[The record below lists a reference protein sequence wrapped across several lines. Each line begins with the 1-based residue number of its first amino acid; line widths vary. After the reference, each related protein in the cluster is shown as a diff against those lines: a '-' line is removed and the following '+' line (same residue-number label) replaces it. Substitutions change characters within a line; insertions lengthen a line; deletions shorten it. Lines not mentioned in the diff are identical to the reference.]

1 MAECRVDSR
10 NTDWKSPAT
19 LAKIQPSPI
28 KVSPTLSRW
37 MDLSHKLALPETDE
51 SIKSCGRGGCDAD
64 TTKKMPYLEEVCAI
78 DNRSTDTQAA
88 VWVGYS
94 QKQVH
99 YTTLHYNTVQ
109 HNAPRYSASMLL
121 SLSYINCCSTL
132 ALH

>member
-10 NTDWKSPAT
+10 NTDWKAPAT
-19 LAKIQPSPI
+19 LAKIQPSPV

-64 TTKKMPYLEEVCAI
+64 TTKKTPYLEEVCAI

-88 VWVGYS
+88 VWVGYA

-99 YTTLHYNTVQ
+99 YTTLHYSTAQYTTVQ
-109 HNAPRYSASMLL
+109 
-121 SLSYINCCSTL
+121 C
-132 ALH
+132 

>member
-10 NTDWKSPAT
+10 NTDWNSPAT
-19 LAKIQPSPI
+19 LAKIQPSPV

-37 MDLSHKLALPETDE
+37 MDLSHKLALPETDK

-64 TTKKMPYLEEVCAI
+64 TTKKMPYLEEVCAV

-88 VWVGYS
+88 VWVGYA

-99 YTTLHYNTVQ
+99 YTALQHNTVQ
-109 HNAPRYSASMLL
+109 HNTVRHSASMLL
-121 SLSYINCCSTL
+121 SSFHINC
-132 ALH
+132 

>member
-19 LAKIQPSPI
+19 LAKIQPSPV

-37 MDLSHKLALPETDE
+37 MDLSHKLDLPETDE

-64 TTKKMPYLEEVCAI
+64 ATKKLPYLEEVCAI

-88 VWVGYS
+88 VWVGYA

-99 YTTLHYNTVQ
+99 YTALQHNTVQ
-109 HNAPRYSASMLL
+109 HNTVRHSASMLL
-121 SLSYINCCSTL
+121 SSFHINC
-132 ALH
+132 